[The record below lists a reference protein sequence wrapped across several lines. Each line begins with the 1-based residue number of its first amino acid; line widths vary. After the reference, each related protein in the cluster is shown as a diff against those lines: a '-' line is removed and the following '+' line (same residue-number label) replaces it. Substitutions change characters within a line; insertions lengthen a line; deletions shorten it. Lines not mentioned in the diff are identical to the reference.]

1 MNPLRKHRICGVLAA
16 VCLLAAAVTVPAAQQ
31 GMPLPSVALS
41 ASAAE
46 TTTYGDLTLLLY
58 SDYVEIADCKL
69 SATSVTIPSKMGG
82 KPVRVIGERAF
93 YGCTNLQS
101 VTISSNV
108 QIIGDNAFA
117 YCNALT
123 TLTLPESVTAIGDA
137 AFYNCSGLT
146 SLLLPSQLLQIGTAA
161 FEGCTGLTALELPA
175 SVTTLGD
182 NAFAECTSLQQIT
195 VADGNSAFVS
205 VDGVLLNQAQT
216 TLIRYPIAKSGTAY
230 TVPATV
236 TELAPSAFESCTRLT
251 EIGLPNTLSSIGA
264 WAFANTGLTA
274 IHLPNSVRTV
284 DDHAFCACT
293 ALTDVTLSSNLQEL
307 GAGAF
312 WGCTALQNVV
322 LPNRLQSISYC
333 LFYGCTELRAVTVP
347 QSVQNIE
354 NEAFS
359 GSSYQI
365 DMTVYNGSYAHEYFQ
380 KQINGSL
387 SIGATPKY
395 ALTLLE
401 APDIMKGD
409 SNQDGVIGVEDAV
422 QVLQTYAQQSA
433 GLSVEISDAVFTAMD
448 VDENGQIS
456 VEDAVKILTYYA
468 RKSAGLD
475 VSWDF

>member
-433 GLSVEISDAVFTAMD
+433 GLSVEISDAVFAAMD

>member
-284 DDHAFCACT
+284 DNHAFCACT